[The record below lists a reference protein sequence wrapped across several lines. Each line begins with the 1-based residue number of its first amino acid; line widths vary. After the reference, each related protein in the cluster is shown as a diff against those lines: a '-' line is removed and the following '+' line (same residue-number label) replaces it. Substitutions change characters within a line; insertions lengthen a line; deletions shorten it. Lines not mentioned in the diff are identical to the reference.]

1 MNKLTI
7 FLSHSHKDIEK
18 VRKLREIF
26 ESLEFEPLIFYL
38 QCLDDNNDE
47 LEEFIKR
54 EIDARNVFI
63 YCKSENAEKSE
74 WVQKE
79 LQYIRQS
86 NERRLY
92 TIDIDLP
99 LNQTFVTLLNSLCE
113 LIKYNSIFISCS
125 GRDKSLCLA
134 VKDLLLKNGYNSIIR
149 YETLNKQ
156 DEHDKVVREI
166 VKNGI
171 FLPIITPNYMNSIF
185 CQAELEGA
193 LYSTDYG
200 IKPLI
205 LPLIVN
211 YSSRNAL
218 KLIPKLY
225 FYNYYSFDFK
235 DRLAEADKASIL
247 RLIKDL
253 TEKTN

>member
-7 FLSHSHKDIEK
+7 FFSHSHKDIEK

-26 ESLEFEPLIFYL
+26 ESLEFEPLIFHL
-38 QCLDDNNDE
+38 KCLDDKNDE
-47 LEEFIKR
+47 LEDFIKR

-63 YCKSENAEKSE
+63 YCKSQNAEKSE

-79 LQYIRQS
+79 LQYITQS
-86 NERRLY
+86 NSRRLY

-99 LNQTFVTLLNSLCE
+99 LNQTLVTLLNSLCE
-113 LIKYNSIFISCS
+113 LIKHNSIFISYS
-125 GRDKSLCLA
+125 HRDELICNSI
-134 VKDLLLKNGYNSIIR
+134 KDLLTKNGYNPILR
-149 YETLNKQ
+149 YETIKKQ
-156 DEHDKVVREI
+156 DEHDKILREI
-166 VKNGI
+166 VKNGV
-171 FLPIITPNYMNSIF
+171 FLPIITHNYMNSLY

-211 YSSRNAL
+211 YNSQNAL
-218 KLIPKLY
+218 ELIPKLY
-225 FYNYYSFDFK
+225 YYKFYSFDFEK
-235 DRLAEADKASIL
+235 NLTTVNEKNIL
-247 RLIKDL
+247 NMLKDL
-253 TEKTN
+253 AY